1 MFYNKREIF
10 SFRKYKAYGLAS
22 AVIAAFFLAGG
33 VAHADEVTP
42 ATTAEVTQV
51 APEVVT
57 DAPTNESTQPTS
69 VTTPAAKPVEEF
81 GVVPET
87 TGRTPEIA
95 EGTPNTNRG
104 ESFDRAASETN
115 TQIHGNFVV
124 MGTDK
129 SEKHLTKADRVD
141 GAYMLEG
148 TYTFTSSGTD
158 TVNGAQ
164 LVYESEKKFLGKP
177 TFSES
182 SFVTKIT
189 DQSDD
194 QTWRYSFDLT
204 SIGGAAKGQI
214 SVKQKSNG
222 MIWSG
227 PTSSETLSGT
237 FKFAI
242 GGNVLDTDTVSVTT
256 DRIKGGLYRSDATI
270 IPTNIRELVSLLPS
284 EAIVGVHDGN
294 TFLDESRDY
303 RITLPTPHDTA
314 YLMNKDNESTN
325 RDYERYTDFKYQI
338 SGIPDYLELD
348 PTEPQNSVWTRDG
361 DRLVMHLTPSQPFN
375 QEYYKNFRPQL
386 RLKASAL
393 SDTDKQELMVNEKRV
408 KLTWRTDGILSDG
421 TVYTQELPDPTGI
434 LLKTRNDK
442 EPLPE
447 GKVVYTYSRTQYAN
461 PLRGVSDHSNETFNV
476 SSTMQLV
483 SRSGKQISN
492 PYYYIH
498 IPKDQTGDH
507 FTYFKPAANYFNA
520 NIGVNS
526 VNAMNQGLTMKE
538 PLELYGVEVDG
549 SVTKLASW
557 SRIDSAVEGVQI
569 TGKYQKL
576 LVKSP
581 TLRDVSSRSA
591 ERADVYSW
599 GADVAYAVD
608 NTRWN
613 RAVEDDSVRTMV
625 NGLRTD
631 FVRAG
636 GTLED
641 GARTEQKSLTAQQL
655 KETGRIY
662 VHDKAD
668 FVHTLS
674 HSINVGS
681 PTGGDNK
688 TDAKL
693 QLGDKAY
700 VGFYGELAPYY
711 QYLRAGGGVQ
721 TDRFDTIEK
730 TYTSVLVPDG
740 VNITNAR
747 VNLTNNMTSPDT
759 AQYGYLEYTNRQRP
773 IKEPVAK
780 LINYQGS
787 GKTLYVYETTPDAD
801 IVKAINKLN
810 ISQYE
815 GAERPSVE
823 MTFEFRNNGALPAGS
838 YEIQYATIWDKR
850 SEMISPAEDQT
861 LASAG
866 QTLDNVLPT
875 NLQDGF
881 TDKKVSV
888 KKVPFTV
895 SYQQEYASRLYIGE
909 DEHSATESEMN
920 GVHLGKVLTVQSRSM
935 NFSDLTGTLTDVIVS
950 IPNGSYK
957 AVLAEKIQNGSNYK
971 VLYTTDEN
979 TKSGTYGEAPSDL
992 GKVTAVRYVFNSP
1005 LTLNPGENFV
1015 TNMKVRV
1022 PEDAPASSKAEAQLF
1037 TSSNGTN
1044 FLDANKVSITT
1055 TRNMGD
1061 VTVYYV
1067 DVNGHELQP
1076 SKKQEGLSGT
1086 SYVTTKPDVIER
1098 DGFNYRFKEVKSG
1111 SDAES
1116 GQYMVDQ
1123 HKRVTY
1129 VYEKDTQ
1136 GSVRVRHVD
1145 GKGVDLVPEAIVK
1158 NRVPDGEAYT
1168 TTPLADRTTTT
1179 TTTLPNGS
1187 TQTVLTTYTLRET
1200 PNNANGVVIGGKD
1213 IRVTYVYD
1221 VTKSIVTT
1229 GSVIASHKDIEG
1241 WELVP
1246 NSVVV
1251 LDAPDG
1257 SAYVSHAATIPPEV
1271 ETFKT
1276 PEGLTK
1282 TITTSY
1288 QLVSNPSNATGTVRG
1303 GETIEVPYVYDK
1315 VVTTRTNGSV
1325 FATYKDE
1332 DGVEVGSPEKV
1343 ITNQP
1348 GGTYY
1353 AAAAKDIQGSAQSF
1367 TTPEG
1372 RTATI
1377 TTYSLISTPSNET
1390 GEVRD
1395 GEIIEVPYVYRK
1407 NIVTR
1412 FVPGNTPI
1420 HELPEASVTQFV
1432 NERGEEIKAS
1442 ESGLVT
1448 APPMIGTYEFTGRT
1462 ETNEGGDV
1470 QTHIYKEVVSEIPN
1484 EAPQVD
1490 VPALEVTRYVNEA
1503 GEVIKGEETGLVTA
1517 VPMIGDTYEFTGR
1530 TETTDDGH
1538 IQTHIYKQVEFEV
1551 PGDAPQVE
1559 VPALDVTR
1567 YVNES
1572 GDIIKDEV
1580 TGLVPAPSMIG
1591 DAYEF
1596 TGRTE
1601 TTEDGHIQT
1610 HIYKKVVSEIPG
1622 DAPIRYPAE
1631 LQITRFVTE
1640 DGTKEVAPMESGIV
1654 GERSVIG
1661 EYQYTGRSTH
1671 EDGIHT
1677 HYYKLIDSSVPN
1689 DAPQVDVPALDVTRY
1704 VNEKDEGIKDAIPEL
1719 LPAPNMIGD
1728 MYEFTGRTTTTE
1740 DGHIQTHV
1748 YKEVEHVVPNDAPH
1762 ADKPT
1767 LLVTRYI
1774 DEDGFDIHPST
1785 DGFVSARKYIGEYEF
1800 SGLTKLNDGKDVQS
1814 HIYRK
1819 STHEVPHDAP
1829 QLDKPELLITRHID
1843 EYGHDLTSVEKGR
1856 HKPRT
1861 TIGTYEYTHRTTE
1874 TGGITT
1880 HYYAPIRHEVPG
1892 DAPQVDKPA
1901 LMVTRFVNESHEII
1915 KGEVTGLVPAPG
1927 MIGETYQFTGRTETT
1942 EDGNVQTHIY
1952 QEVRSEVPG
1961 DAPIVDKPEA
1971 KVTRYVNDEDID
1983 LKDPEK
1989 GRHNPPS
1996 SIGDYEFSGKTTEK
2010 DGITTHFYKRVPKT
2024 EEPKREVP
2032 KTEEPK
2038 REVPKTEE
2046 PKREVPKTEEP
2057 KREVPKTEEPKRVVS
2072 RADELPNT
2080 GDSDNATA
2088 IALGALSLGLFG
2100 LARRKREE

>member
-1 MFYNKREIF
+1 MFSNKREIF

-33 VAHADEVTP
+33 AAHADEVTP

-51 APEVVT
+51 APEAVT

-69 VTTPAAKPVEEF
+69 VTTPAAKPVEES
-81 GVVPET
+81 GVTPET
-87 TGRTPEIA
+87 TGRTPEFA
-95 EGTPNTNRG
+95 EGTPNTNSG
-104 ESFDRAASETN
+104 ESFDRATSETN
-115 TQIHGNFVV
+115 TQIHGDFVV
-124 MGTDK
+124 TGTDK

-158 TVNGAQ
+158 TVRGAQ

-237 FKFAI
+237 FKIAI
-242 GGNVLDTDTVSVTT
+242 DGVVSDTDTVSVTT
-256 DRIKGGLYRSDATI
+256 DRVKGGLYRSDTTP
-270 IPTNIRELVSLLPS
+270 IPTDIRKHMSVPT

-294 TFLDESRDY
+294 NFLDESRDY
-303 RITLPTPHDTA
+303 RITLPTPTLSD
-314 YLMNKDNESTN
+314 YLMNKDDESTN

-338 SGIPDYLELD
+338 SGVPDYLELD

-375 QEYYKNFRPQL
+375 QEYYKDFQPQL
-386 RLKASAL
+386 RLKVSAL
-393 SDTDKQELMVNEKRV
+393 SDTDKQELMANEKRV
-408 KLTWRTDGILSDG
+408 KLTWRTDGLLSDG

-442 EPLPE
+442 DPLPE
-447 GKVVYTYSRTQYAN
+447 GQVAYTYSRTQYAN

-476 SSTMQLV
+476 SGKMQLV

-507 FTYFKPAANYFNA
+507 FTYFKPAAGYFNA
-520 NIGVNS
+520 NIGVNT
-526 VNAMNQGLTMKE
+526 VNATNRGLTMKE
-538 PLELYGVEVDG
+538 PLELYGVEADG

-569 TGKYQKL
+569 AGKYQKL

-591 ERADVYSW
+591 DHADVYSW

-608 NTRWN
+608 DTRWN

-631 FVRAG
+631 FVRTG
-636 GTLED
+636 SSLED

-801 IVKAINKLN
+801 IVKAINKLS
-810 ISQYE
+810 ISEYD
-815 GAERPSVE
+815 GAQRTSVE

-957 AVLAEKIQNGSNYK
+957 AVLAEKIPNGSNYK

-979 TKSGTYGEAPSDL
+979 PKSGTYGEAPSDL

-1044 FLDANKVSITT
+1044 FLDANNVSITT

-1061 VTVYYV
+1061 VTAYYV
-1067 DVNGHELQP
+1067 DVNGQELQS

-1086 SYVTTKPDVIER
+1086 SYATTKPDVIER

-1116 GQYMVDQ
+1116 GQYAVDQ

-1158 NRVPDGEAYT
+1158 NRVPDGEAYM

-1179 TTTLPNGS
+1179 TTTLPNGL

-1229 GSVIASHKDIEG
+1229 GSVIATHKDIEG
-1241 WELVP
+1241 WELAP

-1257 SAYVSHAATIPPEV
+1257 STYVSHAATIPPEV

-1353 AAAAKDIQGSAQSF
+1353 AAAAKDIQGSAQAF

-1372 RTATI
+1372 RTVTI

-1442 ESGLVT
+1442 ESGFVP
-1448 APPMIGTYEFTGRT
+1448 APPMIGTYEFAGRT

-1503 GEVIKGEETGLVTA
+1503 GEVIKGEETGLVAA

-1530 TETTDDGH
+1530 TETT
-1538 IQTHIYKQVEFEV
+1538 E
-1551 PGDAPQVE
+1551 A
-1559 VPALDVTR
+1559 
-1567 YVNES
+1567 
-1572 GDIIKDEV
+1572 
-1580 TGLVPAPSMIG
+1580 
-1591 DAYEF
+1591 
-1596 TGRTE
+1596 
-1601 TTEDGHIQT
+1601 GHIQT

-1704 VNEKDEGIKDAIPEL
+1704 VNEKGEEIKDAIPEL

-1728 MYEFTGRTTTTE
+1728 TYEFTGRTTTTE

-1748 YKEVEHVVPNDAPH
+1748 YKEVEHVVPNDAPQ

-1819 STHEVPHDAP
+1819 STHEVPNDAP

-1942 EDGNVQTHIY
+1942 EDGTVQTHIY
-1952 QEVRSEVPG
+1952 HEVHSEVPG

-2057 KREVPKTEEPKRVVS
+2057 KREVPKTEEPKRVAS